1 MSLYTVRTAPAE
13 GRAALTVFTQWD
25 EAVAFADE
33 NALYGGAVYDAKG
46 MLCYAAGGEVS
57 ATLMYHAKCICDTIR
72 DEEFVY
78 GHAPINPAFNHDAR
92 IISCDRLVD
101 WILYRAGFTDQPYI
115 HGKCVS
121 GPWLTD
127 WCLEQGFTRID
138 TVEELLPGDVVFVRP
153 NQNGDPLHTFI
164 YAGKGEEEGMH
175 YRYDAGKNE
184 RIRSTQPSC
193 EPLCDFMYA
202 YRAPAV
208 RPSFMPTPS
217 FKYNGVPFAELE
229 TEARCEGND
238 ITYTLPDGLELTV
251 KYEFFPAYGV
261 IKWTNY
267 WSNPTDHDSGL
278 ISELY
283 DCDITFPMQADTPR
297 TRRNR
302 QKHWEPTCMILH
314 TTQGANVR
322 DDDHMDMPVCMWA
335 GDHKEVSCACGR
347 SGMGMAPFFDAV
359 EGGARQ
365 KGILLAIGWTGQW
378 KAHFDR
384 GEDTFRMR
392 HGIEDACF
400 RMKPGET
407 FRTASTTVLVYTD
420 GQVNAHNRWR
430 RYIREVI
437 SPFAQSKGA
446 RGDQCPFSA
455 IFWGGISSE
464 RLIKR
469 WEGILAHDL
478 PFNYCWVDAG
488 WYEPLRAETTEGQ
501 LAEWGKT
508 GTWEINRH
516 FHPDGYRDVTDFLKS
531 HGIKF
536 QLWFEPERF
545 FRSIKD
551 WTGSLYYQ
559 DPNDD
564 QVLTAL
570 NEDWVCDDV
579 IEKISS
585 LIESIP
591 VDCYRQDSNIFLRE
605 FWLMADSLQENGE
618 ERKGTTEIHYINN
631 LWRFWDTL
639 LERFPN
645 LLIDNCAGGGHRID
659 IEMLSRSVPL
669 WRSDYQCT
677 WDCCPEANQNQNAS
691 AAWWYP
697 YSGIG
702 YGPTLGDLY
711 SFRSAYTN
719 GMTVR
724 TWEHADPE
732 WDVGAMNEPMDFAKK
747 YFDEYNRIRRYF
759 AEDFYPLIPPT
770 QTNTTWCASQYH
782 DRAHDSGLILAFR
795 RAMCPYEQAHV
806 ELGGIDRRRKYVFT
820 NQDTGESFTVAG
832 TTLLADGLVLT
843 IPEKRQSLLLTYETV

>member
-1 MSLYTVRTAPAE
+1 MATYKVRLSPTVE
-13 GRAALTVFTQWD
+13 ECIDDYAAACKL
-25 EAVAFADE
+25 ADE
-33 NALYGGAVYDAKG
+33 NAVYGAVVTDALG
-46 MLCYAAGGEVS
+46 TLLYAPHGEVA
-57 ATLMYHAKCICDTIR
+57 ATVLYHAKEVCDYIR
-72 DEEFVY
+72 DLEFVY
-78 GHAPINPAFNHDAR
+78 GHAPINPVFNHNAKTV
-92 IISCDRLVD
+92 SCDRLVD
-101 WILYRAGFTDQPYI
+101 WIYFKCGYMAQPVK

-121 GPWLTD
+121 SPGLTN
-127 WCLEQGFTRID
+127 WCIDNGFEKITSIEDLIPGDIIFTRASAA
-138 TVEELLPGDVVFVRP
+138 
-153 NQNGDPLHTFI
+153 GDPLHTFVH
-164 YAGKGEEEGMH
+164 AGKSAEQGMY
-175 YRYDAGKNE
+175 YRYDAGKVE

-193 EPLCDFMYA
+193 EPICDFMYA

-208 RPSFMPTPS
+208 KPSFMPTLS
-217 FKYNGVPFAELE
+217 FKYDGVPFSQLK

-251 KYEFFPAYGV
+251 KYEFFPEYGV
-261 IKWTNY
+261 TKWTNY
-267 WSNPTDHDSGL
+267 WHNPTDHVSGL
-278 ISELY
+278 VSELA
-283 DCDITFPMQADTPR
+283 DCDITFPMHADAPR

-302 QKHWEPTCMILH
+302 QKNWEPTCMILH
-314 TTQGANVR
+314 TTQGANVQ
-322 DDDHMDMPVCMWA
+322 DDDHMDIPVCMWE
-335 GDHKEVSCACGR
+335 GDHHEASCTCGR

-359 EGGARQ
+359 EGGDRQ
-365 KGILLAIGWTGQW
+365 KGILMAIGWTGQW
-378 KAHFDR
+378 KAQFDR
-384 GEDTFRMR
+384 GEQDFRMR
-392 HGIEDACF
+392 HGVQDAHF
-400 RMKPGET
+400 RMNPGES

-437 SPFAQSKGA
+437 SPFAQSKGE
-446 RGDQCPFSA
+446 RGEQCPFSA
-455 IFWGGISSE
+455 IFWGGVSSE
-464 RLIKR
+464 SLIGR
-469 WEGILAHDL
+469 WEKLLEHKL

-488 WYEPLRAETTEGQ
+488 WYEPLRAETTDGQ
-501 LAEWGKT
+501 TAEWGRT
-508 GTWEINRH
+508 GSWEINQY
-516 FHPDGYRDVTDFLKS
+516 FHPNGYRDVTDFLKS

-559 DPNDD
+559 DPNED

-579 IEKISS
+579 IEMVSG
-585 LIESIP
+585 LIERIP
-591 VDCYRQDSNIFLRE
+591 VDCYRQDSNIFLDA
-605 FWLMADSLQENGE
+605 FWRKADSLQENGE

-631 LWRFWDTL
+631 LWRFWDAL
-639 LERFPN
+639 LERFPH

-724 TWEHADPE
+724 TWEHVDPE
-732 WDVGAMNEPMDFAKK
+732 WEVGAMNEPMDFAKK
-747 YFDEYNRIRRYF
+747 YFDEYNGIRHYF
-759 AEDFYPLIPPT
+759 AQDFYPLIPVSKE
-770 QTNTTWCASQYH
+770 NTAWSASQYH
-782 DRAHDSGLILAFR
+782 NSADDSGIVLAFR
-795 RAMCPYEQAHV
+795 RAMCPYDRATV
-806 ELGGIDRRRKYVFT
+806 SLGGIDAGKTYEFT
-820 NQDTGESFTVAG
+820 DLDTGV
-832 TTLLADGLVLT
+832 TTRYKGEDLARDGMTL
-843 IPEKRQSLLLTYETV
+843 IIDEKRKSMLLQYRAV